1 MRKNFIVIL
10 IICIASSQAF
20 SQNLSSPYF
29 TIFTHLDYLQKENY
43 QPEIS
48 AKTIP
53 LSVQD
58 NEKRM
63 ELAIHLKQVL
73 DGKGLYIYMNRVPND
88 VNYMDTILNKRVYV
102 LNHLEPRIYLEKDN
116 DKWYYS
122 QETINNLDEMYA
134 EVFPFGTKTFSRL
147 LPVSF
152 GNKHLL
158 GLYVWQWFGLL
169 LLIAI
174 GGGFYI
180 LLHKTMNIVLHYI
193 VHRQA
198 IGSKENEETLKKL
211 AKSFSLLIIYYIISM
226 IVPSLQLPP
235 LILQYVVKIL
245 AILLI
250 FLGAIFLIKAFGLIL
265 FYFKAHAE
273 TTSSKFDDQLLPIA
287 SKLFKI
293 LVGIAAF
300 SLALKQLDVDLTA
313 IIAGLSIGGLALAL
327 ASQDTVK
334 NFIGTVTILIDHP
347 FELGDYIVT
356 NGTEGT
362 VEQVGMRATRIRTP
376 EQSLAYIPNG
386 ELSNMIVDNLG
397 LRVLRRW
404 KLIMGVEYG
413 TKPVELG
420 EFCERAN
427 EVINSNEW
435 IASEKT
441 SVTVN
446 ELGASSINILANIYL
461 DVASYNTELNS
472 KHELLLQLISLADEM
487 NIGFAFPTQTLHIK
501 Q

>member
-1 MRKNFIVIL
+1 MRKNFIVTL
-10 IICIASSQAF
+10 IICIASSPAF
-20 SQNLSSPYF
+20 AQNLSSPYF
-29 TIFTHLDYLQKENY
+29 TIFTHLDYLQEENY

-73 DGKGLYIYMNRVPND
+73 DGKGLYIYMNRVPTD
-88 VNYMDTILNKRVYV
+88 GNYMDTILNKSVYV

-116 DKWYYS
+116 GKWYYS
-122 QETINNLDEMYA
+122 QETITYLDEMYA

-158 GLYVWQWFGLL
+158 GLYLWQWFGLL

-174 GGGFYI
+174 GSGFYI
-180 LLHKTMNIVLHYI
+180 LLHKTINIALQYGI
-193 VHRQA
+193 HRQA
-198 IGSKENEETLKKL
+198 IVSKENEETLKKI
-211 AKSFSLLIIYYIISM
+211 AKSFSLLLVYYIISK

-273 TTSSKFDDQLLPIA
+273 STSSKFDDQLLPIA

-300 SLALKQLDVDLTA
+300 SLALRQLDVDLTA

-347 FELGDYIVT
+347 F
-356 NGTEGT
+356 
-362 VEQVGMRATRIRTP
+362 
-376 EQSLAYIPNG
+376 
-386 ELSNMIVDNLG
+386 
-397 LRVLRRW
+397 
-404 KLIMGVEYG
+404 
-413 TKPVELG
+413 
-420 EFCERAN
+420 
-427 EVINSNEW
+427 
-435 IASEKT
+435 
-441 SVTVN
+441 
-446 ELGASSINILANIYL
+446 
-461 DVASYNTELNS
+461 
-472 KHELLLQLISLADEM
+472 
-487 NIGFAFPTQTLHIK
+487 
-501 Q
+501 